1 MGIHDGF
8 LSFSSIVPAGLLSST
23 YYNTFLPKRK
33 GEQSAYSAPSGRKF
47 YFTYAS
53 RMAAAQLKGTEME
66 KAKQLLLEA
75 IDKYYRDH
83 QKS

>member
-1 MGIHDGF
+1 METLGGGGHH
-8 LSFSSIVPAGLLSST
+8 T
-23 YYNTFLPKRK
+23 
-33 GEQSAYSAPSGRKF
+33 
-47 YFTYAS
+47 
-53 RMAAAQLKGTEME
+53 MAAAQLKGTEME